1 MTAETAPESAEKA
14 TAPPNTAPPTHHPAD
29 RRRRASDVDAQNER
43 SGPATLSDKVTF
55 RVRWLEPYL
64 AWVLAIHVLWV
75 TVVSTAPGTSVWYVA
90 LIAACVG
97 GWSRVYPAQTQ
108 LMLLSRAALL
118 ILATLVLQLMP
129 GLGGPTGPFFYT
141 LLMIGL
147 FYALLLATPW
157 AILVSMLTV
166 GEFALACGLAELPP
180 SWQTGLIQGGSL
192 VLMLFLATTFGQ
204 SIQLADSR
212 VESKLR
218 DTHTLLYNETG
229 FFVHGAM
236 LLADCQKKS
245 RPFSMVLL
253 NGASLRDM
261 PERVGRKM
269 TNDLYNQIVQG
280 IGKVP
285 GEGIA
290 ARTDTV
296 EFALL
301 LPGVTRERAAAL
313 VRQQLGEQPKVTV
326 MMSGKPI
333 TVTLDMA
340 ITQSNSK
347 DRTIEALYDMMHAY
361 LAKREQDGLSNL
373 ILGSDAP
380 GFDLNATT
388 NIVSG

>member
-1 MTAETAPESAEKA
+1 MSTETTAPE
-14 TAPPNTAPPTHHPAD
+14 PTLPAHPAE
-29 RRRRASDVDAQNER
+29 RRRRASDLSSGDADPNLGAI
-43 SGPATLSDKVTF
+43 SAKVTF
-55 RVRWLEPYL
+55 RVRRLEPHL
-64 AWVLAIHVLWV
+64 AWVLAIYVLWV
-75 TVVSTAPGTSVWYVA
+75 TVVSTSPGASVWYVA
-90 LIAACVG
+90 LIAGCVA
-97 GWSRVYPAQTQ
+97 GWSRVYPAQKQ
-108 LMLLSRAALL
+108 LMLLGRAVLL
-118 ILATLVLQLMP
+118 ILATLVLQLVP

-141 LLMIGL
+141 VLMIGV

-157 AILVSMLTV
+157 AILVSVLTV
-166 GEFALACGLAELPP
+166 VEFALACWLAESPP
-180 SWQTGLIQGGSL
+180 TWQTGLIQGGSL
-192 VLMLFLATTFGQ
+192 VLMLFLATVFGQ
-204 SIQLADSR
+204 SIRLADTR
-212 VESKLR
+212 VESNLR

-229 FFVHGAM
+229 FFVHGAL
-236 LLADCQKKS
+236 LLADCQKKN

-269 TNDLYNQIVQG
+269 TNDLYSQIVQG

-313 VRQQLGEQPKVTV
+313 VRQQLGAQPKVEV

-347 DRTIEALYDMMHAY
+347 ERTVEGLYDMMHAY
-361 LAKREQDGLSNL
+361 LSKREQDGLSDL
-373 ILGSDAP
+373 IMGGDAA
-380 GFDLNATT
+380 GFDPNATT

>member
-1 MTAETAPESAEKA
+1 MTTETATPLPSAQA
-14 TAPPNTAPPTHHPAD
+14 HPAD
-29 RRRRASDVDAQNER
+29 RRRRASDLPFNETAV
-43 SGPATLSDKVTF
+43 GLTVASDKVTF
-55 RVRWLEPYL
+55 RVRRLEPHL
-64 AWVLAIHVLWV
+64 AWVLAIYVLWV
-75 TVVSTAPGTSVWYVA
+75 TVVSTSPGTSVWYVA

-97 GWSRVYPAQTQ
+97 GWSRVYPAHKQV
-108 LMLLSRAALL
+108 MLLARAGLL
-118 ILATLVLQLMP
+118 ILATLVLQLVP

-141 LLMIGL
+141 LLMIGV

-157 AILVSMLTV
+157 AILVSLLTV
-166 GEFALACGLAELPP
+166 VEFALACWLAESSP

-192 VLMLFLATTFGQ
+192 VLMLFLASTFGQ
-204 SIQLADSR
+204 SIRLADTR
-212 VESKLR
+212 VESNLR
-218 DTHTLLYNETG
+218 DTRTLLYNETG

-236 LLADCQKKS
+236 LLADCQKRS

-269 TNDLYNQIVQG
+269 TNDLYAQIVQG

-313 VRQQLGEQPKVTV
+313 VRQQLGEQPKVEV

-361 LAKREQDGLSNL
+361 LSKREQDGLSDL
-373 ILGSDAP
+373 ILGGDAP
-380 GFDLNATT
+380 GFDPNATT
-388 NIVSG
+388 NMVPA

>member
-1 MTAETAPESAEKA
+1 MTTDTETAA
-14 TAPPNTAPPTHHPAD
+14 APRDTQTPPANPAHPAD
-29 RRRRASDVDAQNER
+29 RRRRASDLQADAVTPGR
-43 SGPATLSDKVTF
+43 AVVSDKVSF
-55 RVRWLEPYL
+55 QVRRLEPYL
-64 AWVLAIHVLWV
+64 AWVLAIYVLWV
-75 TVVSTAPGTSVWYVA
+75 TVVSTTLGASVWYVA
-90 LIAACVG
+90 LIAACIG
-97 GWSRVYPAQTQ
+97 GWSRVYPAQKQ
-108 LMLLSRAALL
+108 VMLLGRAVLL
-118 ILATLVLQLMP
+118 ILATLVLQLVP

-141 LLMIGL
+141 LLMIGV

-157 AILVSMLTV
+157 AMLVSLLAV
-166 GEFALACGLAELPP
+166 VEFAMACWLAETPP

-192 VLMLFLATTFGQ
+192 VLMLFLATTFGR
-204 SIQLADSR
+204 SIRLADTR
-212 VESKLR
+212 VESNLR
-218 DTHTLLYNETG
+218 DTRTLLYNETG
-229 FFVHGAM
+229 FFVHGAL
-236 LLADCQKKS
+236 LLADCQKRS

-313 VRQQLGEQPKVTV
+313 VRQQLGEQPKVEV
-326 MMSGKPI
+326 MMSGKPV
-333 TVTLDMA
+333 TVMLDMA

-347 DRTIEALYDMMHAY
+347 DRTIEGLYDMMHAY
-361 LAKREQDGLSNL
+361 LAKREQAGLSNL
-373 ILGSDAP
+373 ILGADAP
-380 GFDLNATT
+380 GFDPNATT